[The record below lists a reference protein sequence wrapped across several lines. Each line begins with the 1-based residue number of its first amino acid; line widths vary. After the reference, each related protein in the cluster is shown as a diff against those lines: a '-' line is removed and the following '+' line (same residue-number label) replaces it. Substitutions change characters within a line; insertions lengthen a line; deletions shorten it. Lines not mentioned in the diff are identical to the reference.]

1 MKIWYLVLAHS
12 AKKGTD
18 REFNKF
24 ALPMPVNDRKDVMDA
39 APVTNIRAEKE
50 PPLSRTQNRIIVV
63 LIALSVLFIPLVIH
77 LSVKV

>member
-1 MKIWYLVLAHS
+1 MLVHS
-12 AKKGTD
+12 AKKSTD

-24 ALPMPVNDRKDVMDA
+24 ALPIPVNDRKDIMDA

-63 LIALSVLFIPLVIH
+63 LIVLSVLFIPLVIR
-77 LSVKV
+77 LSIKV